1 MAAWIYFIHPPRD
14 DFMATITDAERD
26 TFGRHADHLERLFAE
41 GTLVLAG
48 PTFGRVNT
56 GIAVVEAE
64 DEAAA
69 RAIME
74 ADPAVAEGV
83 MTGEL
88 REMRVTFLRG
98 RPG

>member
-1 MAAWIYFIHPPRD
+1 VAAWIYFIHPPREHFID
-14 DFMATITDAERD
+14 TITGAEGE
-26 TFGRHADHLERLFAE
+26 TFGRHAGYLQRLFDE

-48 PTFGRVNT
+48 PTLGTVNT
-56 GIAVVEAE
+56 GVTVVEAE

-69 RAIME
+69 RAIMQ
-74 ADPAVAEGV
+74 ADPAIAEGV

-98 RPG
+98 RG